1 MKAKPRN
8 KKAKS
13 APRSH
18 AGMDRLLD
26 VVRRLRARDGC
37 PWDRE
42 QTLNT
47 LKQYLIEESYE
58 LLDAVDSGD
67 PLKHKEELGDVLL
80 QVVLHA
86 QIRDEE
92 KKFDFD
98 SVAAHLAD
106 KLVRRHPHV
115 FGDVEADTS
124 EKVLKNWEIIKAR
137 EHKDA
142 SRSIVDG
149 IPRHLPALQ
158 KAQRIQSRV
167 ARVGFDWEKITDVI
181 AKIRE
186 EVAELED
193 VIGTRQH
200 AKIREEM
207 GDVLFSIVNLSRF
220 CNVLAEEALDST
232 NKKFMARFRKL
243 EDVVRSRKQELTDCT
258 PGELD
263 AIWSAVKKTRRR

>member
-1 MKAKPRN
+1 
-8 KKAKS
+8 
-13 APRSH
+13 
-18 AGMDRLLD
+18 MDRLLD
-26 VVRRLRARDGC
+26 VVRRLRAKDGC

-42 QTLNT
+42 QTLQT

-67 PLKHKEELGDVLL
+67 PLQHKEELGDVLL

-92 KKFDFD
+92 DKFDFD
-98 SVAAHLAD
+98 SVAAHLAE
-106 KLVRRHPHV
+106 KLIRRHPHV
-115 FGDVEADTS
+115 FGEVKADTS

-142 SRSIVDG
+142 KRSIVDG

-167 ARVGFDWEKITDVI
+167 ARVGFDWEKIQDVI
-181 AKIRE
+181 AKLRE
-186 EVAELED
+186 EVSELEE
-193 VIGTRQH
+193 VVGTRH
-200 AKIREEM
+200 KKKIKDEM
-207 GDVLFSIVNLSRF
+207 GDVLFSIVNLSRS
-220 CNVLAEEALDST
+220 CHVLAEEALDGA

-243 EDVVRSRKQELTDCT
+243 EDVVRGRNKELTDCS
-258 PGELD
+258 PAELD
-263 AIWSAVKKTRRR
+263 SIWNAVKKSRGR